1 MSKVLAICTSDRR
14 GIQKS
19 VIKSAEF
26 EANYGIK
33 GDAHAGDWH
42 RQISLLGVDKIID
55 FRKRGA
61 NVEFGAFG
69 ENLVVEDYDFRAMP
83 VGTLFRCGEVLL
95 EMTQIGKECHSHCT
109 IYHQVGDCIMPRE
122 GVFARVLHGG
132 TIKIGDEMVIE
143 KRVKPRPLQVAIVNM
158 DGSDVDESAK
168 ILEQNG
174 YEVAEILALDKEK
187 DLKKELKRLCD
198 QRELDLVLIA
208 QNDEQNFSKIINEI
222 AENMA
227 LGIAESIRANLV
239 KAQISPKIISCAK
252 RKKALIINFSSQN
265 LGIILAVATPNLK
278 SQNRA

>member
-19 VIKSAEF
+19 VVESAEF

-143 KRVKPRPLQVAIVNM
+143 ERLTPRPLQVAIVNM

-174 YEVAEILALDKEK
+174 YEVAEILAIEKEK

-208 QNDEQNFSKIINEI
+208 QNDEQNFSTIINEI

-265 LGIILAVATPNLK
+265 LGIILSVATPNLK
-278 SQNRA
+278 SQNLA